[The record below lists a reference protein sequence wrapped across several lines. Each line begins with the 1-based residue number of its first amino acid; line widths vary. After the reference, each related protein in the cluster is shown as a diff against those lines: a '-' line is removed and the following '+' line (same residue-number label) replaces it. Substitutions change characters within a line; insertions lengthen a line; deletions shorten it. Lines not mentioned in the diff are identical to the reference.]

1 MLNFSKSFKT
11 FASAAALAA
20 IAFVPGTATA
30 QGGNA
35 QGGNAQ
41 GAPTQQVAP
50 NANFTDAK
58 LEAFIKTANKIQ
70 TIQQDMVPQLK
81 EAPTKEQQDA
91 IAEKIRA
98 EMVSAI
104 QETDNITVPE
114 FEKISVQS
122 RNDNQL
128 AQRIGTIARNMNN

>member
-30 QGGNA
+30 QGGNT
-35 QGGNAQ
+35 Q